1 MRNKNVDVINT
12 EERSDGSYVVK
23 KSRKSNIFAFVL
35 CLLLAFFIWA
45 YTQSTEVNNGH
56 DTQTGEQSGTNTLYA
71 HDSAVE
77 AWVL

>member
-1 MRNKNVDVINT
+1 MRNKNIDEINT

-45 YTQSTEVNNGH
+45 YTQSTEVDNSH
-56 DTQTGEQSGTNTLYA
+56 DAQTGEQSGTNTLCA
-71 HDSAVE
+71 HGSTVE
-77 AWVL
+77 TWVL

>member
-1 MRNKNVDVINT
+1 MRNKNIDEINT
-12 EERSDGSYVVK
+12 GERSDGSYVVK
-23 KSRKSNIFAFVL
+23 KSRKSNIFAFIL

-45 YTQSTEVNNGH
+45 YTQSTEVDNSY
-56 DTQTGEQSGTNTLYA
+56 DAQTGEQSGTNTICA